1 MNNSLFMCLMLLV
14 ALFGNAEALF
24 KKKKGKVVEYRYDDT
39 RLDGDYNCSV
49 RDEPLGLGEASMTRF
64 PARAAAGGH
73 LRGYLNAF
81 DAGGGGRGSFPPTKG
96 LHRISGFISAC
107 SQLWH
112 LPH

>member
-1 MNNSLFMCLMLLV
+1 MCLMLLV

-64 PARAAAGGH
+64 PARAA
-73 LRGYLNAF
+73 
-81 DAGGGGRGSFPPTKG
+81 GGGALARLLERFRCGRRRAG
-96 LHRISGFISAC
+96 
-107 SQLWH
+107 
-112 LPH
+112 